1 MKGMLKYFL
10 FLFFFIGDIAFIFSD
25 KGLEDENKYDSF
37 PLPLS
42 YNITNEHSNNNT
54 FHNADSIFTK
64 FIIDN
69 NIKGASIAIAKEGK
83 LVMAK
88 GYGYANFEN
97 EEIVEPRHI
106 FRIASVS
113 KLLTAIGIMKL
124 YEEGEIDIHDKVF
137 GEDGY
142 LKDSSYLSKINDSR
156 VYDITIHQLLN
167 HSGGWSR
174 KRPDPMFSYFTIARR
189 LKRTLPIKMDDVME
203 YTLAKNLD
211 FNPGSRS
218 SYSNFGYALLGE
230 IIEEI
235 SKQSYEDFIKENVL
249 FPLEIYDMHLAR
261 SFYHQKHVNEVSYY
275 ETDKQR
281 KVPAF
286 NDSRNY
292 VQKAY
297 GGNDMELIAPT
308 GGWLASPSELMKLL
322 LAVDGFNSKPD
333 ILSKESV
340 EMMVDTKDIGV
351 PYGWKGSSNGFWWR
365 TGTLTGT
372 SALMARQSNELCWIV
387 IFNTSTKNA
396 TRFPRYVHLTIN
408 KMLRSINEWPEYDL
422 FQYDHSK
429 NNSLFAIN

>member
-1 MKGMLKYFL
+1 MKGILKYFL

-37 PLPLS
+37 PLPVS
-42 YNITNEHSNNNT
+42 YNITNEHSNIFS
-54 FHNADSIFTK
+54 FHNADSIFINFLIK
-64 FIIDN
+64 N
-69 NIKGASIAIAKEGK
+69 KIKGASIAIAKEGR

-88 GYGYANFEN
+88 GYGYANYEN

-124 YEEGEIDIHDKVF
+124 YEEDKLDIHGKVF
-137 GEDGY
+137 GKEGY
-142 LKDSSYLSKINDSR
+142 LKDSVYLSKIKDKRLYN
-156 VYDITIHQLLN
+156 ITIHNLLN

-174 KRPDPMFSYFTIARR
+174 KRPDPMFSYFVIARR
-189 LKRTLPIKMDDVME
+189 LRKELPVNMNDVME

-211 FNPGSRS
+211 FKPGTKS
-218 SYSNFGYALLGE
+218 SYSNFGYALLGK
-230 IIEEI
+230 IIEDI
-235 SKQSYEDFIKENVL
+235 TNQPYEDYIKENIL
-249 FPLEIYDMHLAR
+249 YPLGIYDMHLAR

-275 ETDKQR
+275 ETGNQR

-286 NDSRNY
+286 NDRKNY
-292 VQKAY
+292 VPKAY
-297 GGNDMELIAPT
+297 GGNNMELIAPT

-322 LAVDGFNSKPD
+322 LSIDGFNSKPD
-333 ILSKESV
+333 ILSE
-340 EMMVDTKDIGV
+340 ETINMMVDTKDIGV

-372 SALMARQSNELCWIV
+372 SALIARQNNELCWIV
-387 IFNTSTKNA
+387 LLNTSAKNA
-396 TRFPRYVHLTIN
+396 TRFPRYVHLTMN

-422 FQYDHSK
+422 FEYDHSK